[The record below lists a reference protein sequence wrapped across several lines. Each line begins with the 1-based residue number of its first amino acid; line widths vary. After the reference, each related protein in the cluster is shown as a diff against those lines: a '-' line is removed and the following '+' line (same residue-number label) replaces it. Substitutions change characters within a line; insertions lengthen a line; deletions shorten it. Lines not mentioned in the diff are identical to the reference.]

1 MMKEMI
7 KKSLG
12 FWNNYWGDSVFPY
25 LLAIALLYLLI
36 FKRKK
41 KTTRYV
47 LGYVFLA
54 LFLFFFPYTAKIIQK
69 CIGENVYWRVLW
81 LVPSTP
87 VIGPGNDRVYPGK
100 KGSFAA
106 GSPGALY
113 SSDRSWWQR
122 VLYRRILS

>member
-54 LFLFFFPYTAKIIQK
+54 LFLFFFPIRPKSYRNALEKM
-69 CIGENVYWRVLW
+69 
-81 LVPSTP
+81 ST
-87 VIGPGNDRVYPGK
+87 GGFYG
-100 KGSFAA
+100 
-106 GSPGALY
+106 
-113 SSDRSWWQR
+113 
-122 VLYRRILS
+122 LYRPHL

>member
-1 MMKEMI
+1 MKEMI

-54 LFLFFFPYTAKIIQK
+54 LFLFFF
-69 CIGENVYWRVLW
+69 R
-81 LVPSTP
+81 S
-87 VIGPGNDRVYPGK
+87 GK
-100 KGSFAA
+100 KSSRF
-106 GSPGALY
+106 STEIFRDCRAL
-113 SSDRSWWQR
+113 S
-122 VLYRRILS
+122 

>member
-1 MMKEMI
+1 MKEMI

-54 LFLFFFPYTAKIIQK
+54 LEKM
-69 CIGENVYWRVLW
+69 
-81 LVPSTP
+81 ST
-87 VIGPGNDRVYPGK
+87 GGFYG
-100 KGSFAA
+100 
-106 GSPGALY
+106 
-113 SSDRSWWQR
+113 
-122 VLYRRILS
+122 LYRPHL

>member
-41 KTTRYV
+41 KTGIVSV
-47 LGYVFLA
+47 LFSLYGQNHTEMHWRKCLLA
-54 LFLFFFPYTAKIIQK
+54 DFVACTVYT
-69 CIGENVYWRVLW
+69 GDR
-81 LVPSTP
+81 
-87 VIGPGNDRVYPGK
+87 PGNDRVYPGK

-106 GSPGALY
+106 GSSGALY
-113 SSDRSWWQR
+113 SSGRSWGQR